1 MNNFYDFFKYSYYF
15 FPLYGMHTF
24 ITIKKG
30 LDQAVGCINFI
41 QLSRSDNSK
50 FIIHFFISPLK
61 KSKDIMWI

>member
-1 MNNFYDFFKYSYYF
+1 MIFLNIRLI

-41 QLSRSDNSK
+41 QQTL
-50 FIIHFFISPLK
+50 PL
-61 KSKDIMWI
+61 W